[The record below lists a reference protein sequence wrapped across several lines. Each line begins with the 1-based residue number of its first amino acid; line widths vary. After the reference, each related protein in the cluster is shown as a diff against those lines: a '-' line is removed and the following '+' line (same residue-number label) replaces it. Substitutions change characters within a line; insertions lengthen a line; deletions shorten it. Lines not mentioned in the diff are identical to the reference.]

1 MLIYRSSLLCGLVN
15 LSLGVLFRLLY
26 LSTSLYPSDSFLGKL
41 QRTVNKYDVISATK
55 FRQWIRNRK
64 LEVRTSAVA
73 TLSDQIICF
82 SRQKPILN
90 GSPVKRK
97 KTVERKKQLNQKTR
111 SVTTSFRDL
120 ARHSGDLNTVHS
132 KYRLN
137 KSGQNYG
144 KDFMSLGF
152 NLLLTSQSNDKL

>member
-1 MLIYRSSLLCGLVN
+1 MFIYRSALLWSLVN
-15 LSLGVLFRLLY
+15 LSLSVLFRLLY
-26 LSTSLYPSDSFLGKL
+26 LSTSLYPSDGFLGKL
-41 QRTVNKYDVISATK
+41 QRTGNKYDVISATK

-97 KTVERKKQLNQKTR
+97 NKLLNEKKQLNQKTR
-111 SVTTSFRDL
+111 SITTSFRNL
-120 ARHSGDLNTVHS
+120 ARHSGDLKIQIT
-132 KYRLN
+132 
-137 KSGQNYG
+137 
-144 KDFMSLGF
+144 D
-152 NLLLTSQSNDKL
+152 